1 MQTNVGLGSSSS
13 LSYFLNMQIADLSR
27 EVFGFAAE
35 MHANAFRVVERWK
48 FISEKLDSNQNL
60 GLDAMR

>member
-1 MQTNVGLGSSSS
+1 M
-13 LSYFLNMQIADLSR
+13 MQIADLSG

-35 MHANAFRVVERWK
+35 MRANRFRVVERRK

-60 GLDAMR
+60 GWDGMR